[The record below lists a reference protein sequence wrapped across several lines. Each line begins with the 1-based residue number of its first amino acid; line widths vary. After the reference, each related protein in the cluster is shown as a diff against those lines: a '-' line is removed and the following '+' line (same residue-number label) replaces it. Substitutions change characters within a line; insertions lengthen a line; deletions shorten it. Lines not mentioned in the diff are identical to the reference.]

1 MPSSVPPPDLR
12 QELLAAFEVEYRD
25 HLTVVRAGLAAARR
39 GERADLRD
47 LFRRLHSLKGAA
59 RAVDLATVE
68 QLAHALEAEM
78 ASVIE
83 AGAGLSRAR
92 IAALET
98 GLDRVEAA
106 IEAGLGGGEAV
117 AGLAAEAEEPAHGHL
132 RVEAGQM
139 TDLVVATTR
148 LAQVI
153 ERQDAL
159 RHRLLRVE
167 EAIRAARRALDRAGS
182 PGAGGADWGQAA
194 SGLAAA
200 AREAIGAR
208 HEWRDST
215 WALDAAFGRLRE
227 DVDRMSLVPAETIF
241 GPMIRMVREIAR
253 DEGVEVE
260 PEFLGLG
267 LAADRRV
274 LQALKDP
281 VLQVLRNAVSHGSEP
296 PARRRARGLPGAT
309 RILLTLATGG
319 GRLTV
324 TVADDGPGP
333 DLAAI
338 RARAQER
345 GLLTPAAAGTATP
358 QTLLAL
364 VFEPGFSTRADVG
377 QLSGRGMGLSIVAEA
392 ARALGGTARMRAAG
406 SGRGRGG
413 GTAVEIAV
421 PLAVA
426 RQSAVLL
433 SFGAVTVAVPAAA
446 VRRLLRLPLLAI
458 EPVDGRMSIRL
469 DRASPAAI
477 APVAVLGALLGM
489 AGPRLPVQDGH
500 VRLVVIE
507 AGAERQ
513 PLALAVE
520 QFEDVRA
527 FLSHKAEIIGVETD
541 LVAGL
546 VMVTSER
553 PAALLSAEGLVA
565 RWARLGGWSGEGP
578 AEAAEAADGPAPGP
592 RTILVV
598 DDSITSRT
606 LEKSILEAHG
616 YRVLIAVDGVE
627 ALGLLRRY
635 GRRDPED
642 QDRGVET
649 VIDMVLADVEMPRMD
664 GFTLLRTMK
673 DDPALRPI
681 PVIMMTSRDAPDEV
695 RQGLDL
701 GASAYIAKQ
710 SFDQQDLLGTIGRL
724 L

>member
-1 MPSSVPPPDLR
+1 MPPPAPPPDLR

-78 ASVIE
+78 TSLLE
-83 AGAGLSRAR
+83 AGADLTRAQ
-92 IAALET
+92 IAAIET

-106 IEAGLGGGEAV
+106 IEAGLGGGEGA
-117 AGLAAEAEEPAHGHL
+117 AEATAEAEEPAHGHL

-139 TDLVVATTR
+139 TELVIATTR

-153 ERQDAL
+153 ERQEGL
-159 RHRLLRVE
+159 SGRLGRAE
-167 EAIRAARRALDRAGS
+167 AAIRAAGQALDEAARQGHGTDLS
-182 PGAGGADWGQAA
+182 PARN
-194 SGLAAA
+194 GLAAA
-200 AREAIGAR
+200 AREAAGLR
-208 HEWRDST
+208 HDLRDSA
-215 WALDAAFGRLRE
+215 WALGAAFDRLRD

-296 PARRRARGLPGAT
+296 PARRRARGRPRAT
-309 RILLTLATGG
+309 RILLTLASGG
-319 GRLTV
+319 GNLTV

-338 RARAQER
+338 RKRGLER
-345 GLLTPAAAGTATP
+345 GLLTPEAAAGATAEA
-358 QTLLAL
+358 LLAL

-392 ARALGGTARMRAAG
+392 ARALGGQARMRFAG
-406 SGRGRGG
+406 TRSGT
-413 GTAVEIAV
+413 GTAVEIVV

-433 SFGAVTVAVPAAA
+433 GFAEVTVAVPAAA
-446 VRRLLRLPLLAI
+446 VRRLLRLPLSAI
-458 EPVDGRMSIRL
+458 EPVDGRMAIRL
-469 DRASPAAI
+469 SRGTPAEI
-477 APVAVLGALLGM
+477 APVAVLGSLLGM
-489 AGPRLPVQDGH
+489 AAPHLPVRDGH
-500 VRLVVIE
+500 VRLAVIE
-507 AGAERQ
+507 AGADRQ
-513 PLALAVE
+513 HLALAVE
-520 QFEDVRA
+520 RFEEVRT
-527 FLSHKAEIIGVETD
+527 FLSHKPEIVGVDPD

-553 PAALLSAEGLVA
+553 PAALLAPEGLIA
-565 RWARLGGWSGEGP
+565 RWARLGGWSGETPAEPTEGP
-578 AEAAEAADGPAPGP
+578 AAVRGPH
-592 RTILVV
+592 TILVV

-616 YRVLIAVDGVE
+616 YRVLVAVDGVE
-627 ALGLLRRY
+627 ALALLRRY
-635 GRRDPED
+635 GRRDGD
-642 QDRGVET
+642 DREGGVES
-649 VIDMVLADVEMPRMD
+649 VIDMVLADVDMPRMD
-664 GFTLLRTMK
+664 GFTLLRVMK
-673 DDPALRPI
+673 DDPALSAI
-681 PVIMMTSRDAPDEV
+681 PVIMMTSRDAPAEV
-695 RQGLDL
+695 RQGLEL